1 MISWK
6 MAFNVEIDTHSGFCG
21 GVIRAIG
28 NAEKFLDNSEG
39 RPKKLVQRKYNNSK
53 YYYMFLEDIKYAK
66 DKEYIN
72 KLKEIAEELE

>member
-1 MISWK
+1 MISWE

-39 RPKKLVQRKYNNSK
+39 RPLYSLGAIVHN
-53 YYYMFLEDIKYAK
+53 DA
-66 DKEYIN
+66 
-72 KLKEIAEELE
+72 